1 MGKEA
6 AAKAAFPQLRE
17 MVREEAALTG
27 PTVRVW
33 APRLRFAEDCGP
45 LQEAVVQV
53 RFADSTQ
60 AVYTACFVGGGW
72 GLTAGPLFVD

>member
-33 APRLRFAEDCGP
+33 APRLRFAEDCRP